1 MRQYVTDE
9 NGERKAVIL
18 DFDEFERLVA
28 YIEEMEDALDLKRAI
43 EAGGEFMELEDF
55 RNELRRESRI

>member
-55 RNELRRESRI
+55 RNELKRESRI